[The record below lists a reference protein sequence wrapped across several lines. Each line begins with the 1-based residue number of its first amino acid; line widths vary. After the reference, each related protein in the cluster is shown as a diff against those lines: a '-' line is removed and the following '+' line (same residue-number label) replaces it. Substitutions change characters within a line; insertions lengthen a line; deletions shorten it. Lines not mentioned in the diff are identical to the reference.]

1 MPVNVKFEIEN
12 IINEINK
19 TSKISAAYLFVSY
32 AYGNPNEDSDID
44 ICIVT
49 EDKSKRKIE
58 IMKILRNA
66 IASVQNFPVDFILYY
81 NDEFK
86 ERSALNCTMEY
97 EILHKGVRLYG

>member
-1 MPVNVKFEIEN
+1 MPVNVKIELEN

-19 TSKISAAYLFVSY
+19 TSKISAAYLFGSY

-49 EDKSKRKIE
+49 EDKSRRKIE
-58 IMKILRNA
+58 IMKILRKA
-66 IASVQNFPVDFILYY
+66 IASVQSFPIDLIVYY

-86 ERSALNCTMEY
+86 ERSELNCTMEH
-97 EILHKGVRLYG
+97 EILYKGVRIC